1 MSKIPN
7 INFTVKNDLCVGCGV
22 CQDTCPQK
30 AISIEVRKGLF
41 RPSVDDSRCNN
52 HKGCHK
58 CVMMSAVV

>member
-30 AISIEVRKGLF
+30 AISIEVRKGL
-41 RPSVDDSRCNN
+41 PVGGI
-52 HKGCHK
+52 KK
-58 CVMMSAVV
+58 IIY